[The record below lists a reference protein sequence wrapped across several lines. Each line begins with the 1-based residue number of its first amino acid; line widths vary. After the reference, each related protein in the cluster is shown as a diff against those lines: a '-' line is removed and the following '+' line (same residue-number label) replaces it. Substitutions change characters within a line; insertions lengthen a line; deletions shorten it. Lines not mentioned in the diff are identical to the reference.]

1 MLASALHSL
10 EQRLFCLI
18 SRYRQSEKLSVKKY
32 LLHDMAD
39 NQLMATFRQI
49 HSEGATSAH

>member
-10 EQRLFCLI
+10 EQRSLSDIKI
-18 SRYRQSEKLSVKKY
+18 SKSEKLSVKKY